1 MAGDR
6 VTVTV
11 SETVQVRRT
20 PEEVFDYTQ
29 DYATRSDWDAS
40 VTEAEVLSEE
50 PRRVR
55 VNVRGVGRMT
65 LDYQLFRRGDR
76 TSAAFT
82 EIDSRYFTRGGGSWS
97 YVARDGG
104 TEWTQTNTLELKPG
118 MVGRILA
125 PMVRRSLASGTRSAM
140 AKAKSIMETAAPPP
154 TG

>member
-1 MAGDR
+1 MSADR

-11 SETVQVRRT
+11 SETVHVRRP

-40 VTEAEVLSEE
+40 VTEAEVLSDE

-55 VNVRGVGRMT
+55 IVLRGVGRMIIE
-65 LDYQLFRRGDR
+65 YQLFRRGDR

-82 EIDSRYFTRGGGSWS
+82 EIDSRYFTGGGGSWS

-104 TEWTQTNTLELKPG
+104 TEWTQTNTLQLKPG
-118 MVGRILA
+118 VVGRILA
-125 PMVRRSLASGTRSAM
+125 PMTRRSLASGMRSAM
-140 AKAKSIMETAAPPP
+140 EKAKTIMETAS
-154 TG
+154 TS